1 MLLKRPSELEAPP
14 AMRALP
20 RPLVCVAEHVVL
32 QVRRVLVRLPTSF
45 TGEWPL
51 PRMHALMSLHVP
63 NLRECF
69 SADLTAEWTFSGVY
83 AQMAPQHLRSRKR
96 LVTKGAWDLESGSL
110 MVALVLFQ
118 VEHVDEGLAADG
130 AQMLALTCMITF
142 VSSKEAGI
150 DEALPALITLIRA
163 LHGMVADVNGQLKCS
178 REAFVTMR
186 TLVQVL

>member
-1 MLLKRPSELEAPP
+1 MFLKRPSELEALP

-20 RPLVCVAEHVVL
+20 RPLARVAEHVVL
-32 QVRRVLVRLPTSF
+32 QVRRVLVRLPASF
-45 TGEWPL
+45 TGKRPL
-51 PRMHALMSLHVP
+51 ARVHTLMSLHVP

-69 SADLTAEWTFSGVY
+69 SADLAAEWTFSSVY
-83 AQMAPQHLRSRKR
+83 AQVAPQHLRSRKR
-96 LVTKGAWDLESGSL
+96 LVAKGARDLDPRSL

-130 AQMLALTCMITF
+130 AQILALTCMITF
-142 VSSKEAGI
+142 VSSKEAGV

-163 LHGMVADVNGQLKCS
+163 LHGMVADVNGQLKCR
-178 REAFVTMR
+178 REALVAVR